1 MKIKIEEITTKIKI
15 LDDKKTKAIIGLD
28 FGEFVVRGFRIQ
40 ESQYKNEK
48 GDSLWLTP
56 PSYLG
61 GGRYHPIFFVP
72 DKELWKELESR
83 IWKDYYEQLDKHYK
97 KKFDLKDNEWDKL

>member
-48 GDSLWLTP
+48 GDLLWLTP

-61 GGRYHPIFFVP
+61 GGRYHPIFFYQT
-72 DKELWKELESR
+72 KICGKSLNQKYGKIITNNWISIIKRSL
-83 IWKDYYEQLDKHYK
+83 I
-97 KKFDLKDNEWDKL
+97 

>member
-48 GDSLWLTP
+48 GDPLWLTP

>member
-48 GDSLWLTP
+48 GDLLWLTP

-97 KKFDLKDNEWDKL
+97 KKFDLKDDEWGKL

>member
-48 GDSLWLTP
+48 GDLLWLTP

-83 IWKDYYEQLDKHYK
+83 IWKDYYEQLDNHYK
-97 KKFDLKDNEWDKL
+97 KKFDVKDDEWGKS